1 MLFAMCLLQVMRL
14 ARRIGF
20 DVIAQGGNVQSIFVR
35 GVGFRFSHRL
45 RRTYDFLNV
54 VLVLALMFIV
64 VLLVFVL
71 AGFLQPFVFFVQLVF
86 VVFILFD
93 FRRRTFVYRLF
104 LFVFFFGF
112 VFFKNRATGSGSRGN
127 LLANQIL
134 FGFDY
139 AGGK

>member
-1 MLFAMCLLQVMRL
+1 MGLV
-14 ARRIGF
+14 RRISF
-20 DVIAQGGNVQSIFVR
+20 DVIAQGGNVQRIFVR

-54 VLVLALMFIV
+54 VLVLAVMFIV
-64 VLLVFVL
+64 VLFAFVL
-71 AGFLQPFVFFVQLVF
+71 ARFLHPFVLFVQLVF

-93 FRRRTFVYRLF
+93 FRRRTFVYGLL
-104 LFVFFFGF
+104 LFVFFSFI
-112 VFFKNRATGSGSRGN
+112 FFKDRSAGGGSRGN
-127 LLANQIL
+127 FLANQIL